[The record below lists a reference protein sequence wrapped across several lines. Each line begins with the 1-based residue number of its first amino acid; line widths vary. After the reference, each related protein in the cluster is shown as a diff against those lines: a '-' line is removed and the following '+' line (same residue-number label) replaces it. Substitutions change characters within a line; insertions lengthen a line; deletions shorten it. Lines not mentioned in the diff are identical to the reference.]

1 LAKEEKKMTYCK
13 VGDLAITVNAYN
25 PENIGKIVKIVGVV
39 GLIEWYGFDSK
50 TWVWEVETEGAPLAY
65 QFGNDP
71 KKKYVMRGE
80 APDAYLRPIRKND
93 QEQQHEDEEVLC
105 V

>member
-1 LAKEEKKMTYCK
+1 MTYCK

-50 TWVWEVETEGAPLAY
+50 T
-65 QFGNDP
+65 
-71 KKKYVMRGE
+71 
-80 APDAYLRPIRKND
+80 
-93 QEQQHEDEEVLC
+93 
-105 V
+105 